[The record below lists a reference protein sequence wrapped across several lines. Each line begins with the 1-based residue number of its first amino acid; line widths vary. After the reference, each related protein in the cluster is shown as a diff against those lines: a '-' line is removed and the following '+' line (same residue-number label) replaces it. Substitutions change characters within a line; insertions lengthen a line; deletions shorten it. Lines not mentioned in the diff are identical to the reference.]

1 MTLGDI
7 IAEYRKSTG
16 ISMERFAELSGMSK
30 AYISILERN
39 KTPRGDEPS
48 PSFEKYRDV
57 AKAVGLDV
65 DELIRRVDGKV
76 SLTSSSTPAV
86 KNILPMPKTYKVPLV
101 GTIACGQP
109 ILAAEES
116 DEAVDVPEWIDADF
130 ALKCKGDSMI
140 NARIFDGDIVYIR
153 KQPEVESGQ
162 IAAVRIDDE
171 ATLKK
176 VYYAPD
182 AGRIILRACNPLF
195 SDMVYEGDV
204 LNQIEILGLAVGFY
218 SNVRHGQ

>member
-1 MTLGDI
+1 MTLGDV

-16 ISMERFAELSGMSK
+16 MSMERFAELSGMSK

-48 PSFEKYRDV
+48 PSFEKYRSV
-57 AKAVGLDV
+57 ANAVGLDV
-65 DELIRRVDGKV
+65 DELIRKVDGKI
-76 SLTSSSTPAV
+76 SFTSSPIPTVA
-86 KNILPMPKTYKVPLV
+86 NILPMPKTRKLPLI

-109 ILAAEES
+109 ILAVENA
-116 DEAVDVPEWIDADF
+116 DENIDVPEWVNADF

-140 NARIFDGDIVYIR
+140 NARIFDGDIVFI
-153 KQPEVESGQ
+153 KQQPKVENGQ
-162 IAAVRIDDE
+162 IAAVRIEDE

-176 VYYAPD
+176 IYYTSD
-182 AGRIILRACNPLF
+182 AGRIVLRACNPLYD
-195 SDMVYEGDV
+195 DMVYEGDL

-218 SNVRHGQ
+218 SKVRHGQ